1 MCRTS
6 SGIGIVLSGIVLL
19 VVRGIEKSI
28 GGEPD
33 YAKAHELYEK
43 AAATG
48 DPMANFR
55 LGVMHDNG
63 LGGLKQSY
71 RKARRLYEKAATKG
85 NASGCPSAG
94 CGSLDDAASI
104 FSTATLPCTW
114 HMRSHE
120 CTCTRRA
127 RLARP

>member
-1 MCRTS
+1 MLWKNLPSRSKSQLQDAIANLQKSADQGLTS
-6 SGIGIVLSGIVLL
+6 GQCQLGNIYFMGHFD
-19 VVRGIEKSI
+19 

-71 RKARRLYEKAATKG
+71 RKARRMYEKAATKVR
-85 NASGCPSAG
+85 SR
-94 CGSLDDAASI
+94 SLLSR
-104 FSTATLPCTW
+104 T
-114 HMRSHE
+114 RS
-120 CTCTRRA
+120 
-127 RLARP
+127 PGQ